1 MNKSGYR
8 EDILRFI
15 SHFNASV
22 NNIRL
27 YSMEHPQVKKYIH
40 TAYTILVDLFRV
52 KKEITLLLID
62 NDLVVN
68 NTPVRTAAAHIVQF
82 ISILKE
88 SGIERITLLAGL
100 TQNEFAG
107 FIKEFASSDDSVIK
121 SSGCIK
127 LGKIDIKVKKEAYD
141 AMPEI
146 SEKERET
153 LQEMVEVRDLKYSEL
168 KQLYHSMK
176 THKQVDVR
184 GVDDMV
190 QSFIKGFAHGM
201 NPINL
206 LASIKSSDE
215 YTFTHVV
222 NVCILT
228 MSLAE
233 RLGFKG
239 KYLYQIGIAS
249 VLHDVGK
256 LFIPDEII
264 TKPGKLTQKE
274 RTIVEGHTIKGAR
287 YILSMKEIPKLAVL
301 GALEHHIRYDG
312 TGYPSLKGGWEPNI
326 VSQMIA
332 IADVFDAM
340 RSRRPYQEPKPV
352 DFILQVL
359 EKEKGTTFNPTLVDN
374 FFSLIK

>member
-1 MNKSGYR
+1 MNQSGYQG
-8 EDILRFI
+8 DILRLI
-15 SHFNASV
+15 AHFNASV

-27 YSMEHPQVKKYIH
+27 YSTDHPQVKKYIH
-40 TAYTILVDLFRV
+40 TAHTILMDLFRI

-62 NDLVVN
+62 NDLVAD
-68 NTPVRTAAAHIVQF
+68 NTPIRTGGAHIQQF

-88 SGIERITLLAGL
+88 SGIERMTLVKGL
-100 TQNEFAG
+100 TEIELAG
-107 FIKEFASSDDSVIK
+107 FIEEFASSDDAVIK
-121 SSGCIK
+121 SSGYIK
-127 LGKIDIKVKKEAYD
+127 LGKIDVRVKQA
-141 AMPEI
+141 AGTVPEL
-146 SEKERET
+146 SGEEKET
-153 LQEMVEVRDLKYSEL
+153 FQEMLEVRDLKYNEL
-168 KQLYHSMK
+168 KQMYRTMK
-176 THKQVDVR
+176 KRKQVDVR
-184 GVDDMV
+184 GVDDMI

-201 NPINL
+201 NPVNL

-239 KYLYQIGIAS
+239 KHLYQIGIAS

-264 TKPGKLTQKE
+264 GKPGKLTPKE
-274 RTIVEGHTIKGAR
+274 RKVIEGHTVKGAR
-287 YILSMKEIPKLAVL
+287 YILSMQEIPKLAVL
-301 GALEHHIRYDG
+301 GALEHHIRFDG
-312 TGYPSLKGGWEPNI
+312 TGYPALKSGWQPNI

-340 RSRRPYQEPKPV
+340 RSRRPYQEPKPMDV
-352 DFILQVL
+352 ILRII
-359 EKEKGTTFNPTLVDN
+359 EEEKGTTFNPFLVDT
-374 FFSLIK
+374 FFELVK